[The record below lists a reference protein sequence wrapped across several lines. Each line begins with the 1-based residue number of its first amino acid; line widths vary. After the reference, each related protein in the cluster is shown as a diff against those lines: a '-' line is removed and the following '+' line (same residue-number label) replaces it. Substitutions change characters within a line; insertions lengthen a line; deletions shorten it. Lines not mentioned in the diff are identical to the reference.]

1 MSDNITILQQY
12 FNPLFFNVYEQYSG
26 NVVVSTLENPDNR
39 CLELNIHGNHMKV
52 EYVSK
57 CNYRISGS
65 QILSIIQKFVK
76 DKGDITMVELQ
87 DTSKLPNLCK
97 RYDIP
102 LYIIYI
108 LSTGKSWYNS
118 YGYKSA
124 NYANEIKHNK
134 KLLPMNIVEFMIACN
149 TNSHHPVDETELFEM
164 IEIFYN
170 VMNEHQYYKNNKHR
184 TKLHPQMSVKETFTR
199 LKKYVLKDMP
209 EITEVGFETNE
220 YCDALKW
227 LMELIHRSDNIILY
241 NSTTLIWSVPRP
253 FSGRKSSQK
262 IASSVRRTYSSKYNK
277 SNVSRNN
284 VSRNNRLKKHY
295 SI

>member
-1 MSDNITILQQY
+1 MADNIPILQQY
-12 FNPLFFNVYEQYSG
+12 FNPLYFNVYEPYSG
-26 NVVVSTLENPDNR
+26 NVVVSSLENPNNQ

-65 QILSIIQKFVK
+65 QILGIIQKFVK
-76 DKGDITMVELQ
+76 DKGSITIVELQ

-124 NYANEIKHNK
+124 NYDNEIRHNK
-134 KLLPMNIVEFMIACN
+134 KLLPMNMFDFMIDCN
-149 TNSHHPVDETELFEM
+149 RKSYHPVDETELLEM
-164 IEIFYN
+164 IDLFYN
-170 VMNEHQYYKNNKHR
+170 VMNEHQYYKNNKQR
-184 TKLHPQMSVKETFTR
+184 TKLHSQMSVKETFTR
-199 LKKYVLKDMP
+199 LKNYVLKNMP
-209 EITEVGFETNE
+209 EIREVGFETNE
-220 YCDALKW
+220 YCYALKW
-227 LMELIHRSDNIILY
+227 LMDLVHNSDIILY
-241 NSTTLIWSVPRP
+241 DSARLVWTVPRS
-253 FSGRKSSQK
+253 FSGRKSSHR
-262 IASSVRRTYSSKYNK
+262 IASSIRKRHSTKYNK
-277 SNVSRNN
+277 TRVSRSNT
-284 VSRNNRLKKHY
+284 LKRR